1 MSRGEAGMDDPSTP
15 GAARTLGRR
24 RFLMIGAGA
33 AAAMVPR
40 PARAQER
47 PIRGGVL
54 KHIGIEPS
62 TFDVQA
68 TAAYQTQL
76 LSSFVHRTLFKFVN
90 GARFGPSDFTLL
102 PDLALRADVSADGK
116 VYTIKLRRGVRWEAR
131 PPVNGREVVASDVK
145 YTMERALSKSP
156 AAERPGQVERVETLD
171 PHTVRLHLGD
181 AFAPFLHNLA
191 EPWSAILPPEVED
204 KFGDFKAAESL
215 IGCGPFVLERYEPGV
230 KAVFARNPTYYDQ
243 RLPYL
248 DKVEWLFIKDR
259 STQLSLFRAGQVD
272 IPFYDARI
280 PRADVVSF
288 RRSNHGYPVMFWD
301 GLAVRTL
308 AMRTDRPPFS
318 DVRVRRALSLGVDRK
333 KWVAEHLDG
342 QGYEDHGPVPSS
354 MREWKLPARDL
365 GEGARYLDHNPALAR
380 KLLADAGF
388 AGGLKVRCTNW
399 PGYGPEYVEDVEL
412 LASNLRQI
420 GVDLQIVNEEY
431 GQYVRGSLLGRFD
444 EVTWGPS
451 PVLTEVDGY
460 LYNFFRSGQPTN
472 RSHVTDTQLD
482 VLLEAQRRYTS
493 RSSRKKVIDDIQRHA
508 AAQVYYVYTP
518 YPKSVSSWSP
528 RVKNYGPKNSFDR
541 GAQLEV
547 VWLDRPEG

>member
-1 MSRGEAGMDDPSTP
+1 
-15 GAARTLGRR
+15 
-24 RFLMIGAGA
+24 MIGAGA
-33 AAAMVPR
+33 AAAVPR
-40 PARAQER
+40 LARAQS
-47 PIRGGVL
+47 PTRGGVL

-62 TFDVQA
+62 TFDIQA
-68 TAAYQTQL
+68 TGAYQTQL
-76 LSSFVHRTLFKFVN
+76 ISSFVRRTLFKFVN
-90 GARFGPSDFTLL
+90 GARFGPSDFTLV

-145 YTMERALSKSP
+145 YTMERALRKSP
-156 AAERPGQVERVETLD
+156 TATLAGPVEKVETLD
-171 PHTVRLHLGD
+171 RHTVRVHLGD

-204 KFGDFKAAESL
+204 KLGDFKAAESL
-215 IGCGPFVLERYEPGV
+215 IGCGPFVLERYESGV
-230 KAVFARNPTYYDQ
+230 KAVFARNPGYYDP

-259 STQLSLFRAGQVD
+259 ATQLSLFRAGQID
-272 IPFYDARI
+272 IPFYDGRI
-280 PRADVVSF
+280 PRSDGASF
-288 RRSNHGYPVMFWD
+288 RRSNHGYPVVFWD
-301 GLAVRTL
+301 WLAVRTL
-308 AMRTDRPPFS
+308 AMRTDKPPFS

-333 KWVAEHLDG
+333 KWVAQHLEG

-354 MREWKLPARDL
+354 MREWKLPAWDL
-365 GEGARYLDHNPALAR
+365 GEGARYLDHDPALAR
-380 KLLADAGF
+380 KLLAEAGF

-399 PGYGPEYVEDVEL
+399 PGYGPEYVEDLEL

-431 GQYVRGSLLGRFD
+431 GQYIRGSLLGKFD
-444 EVTWGPS
+444 EATWGPS
-451 PVLTEVDGY
+451 PILTEVDGY
-460 LYNFFRSGQPTN
+460 LYSFFRSGQPTN
-472 RSHVTDTQLD
+472 RSHVADTRLD

-493 RSSRKKVIDDIQRHA
+493 RSSRKKIIDDIQRHA

-547 VWLDRPEG
+547 VWLDRARG

>member
-1 MSRGEAGMDDPSTP
+1 MDDPSTP

-68 TAAYQTQL
+68 TPAYQTQL

-145 YTMERALSKSP
+145 YTMERALRKSP

-280 PRADVVSF
+280 PRADVASF

-301 GLAVRTL
+301 WLAVRTL

-380 KLLADAGF
+380 KLLAEAGF

-472 RSHVTDTQLD
+472 LSHVTDTQLD